1 MKKIIVFLICLL
13 VISSA
18 TAQEETKS
26 LYSGGML
33 ILQPGLT
40 IAGNDHQDIRDG
52 STSVGG
58 ILRMYF
64 CKYFTAGIYGGSQK
78 THYKTSGSE
87 NSYLNLGYGGPFVG
101 FSHKS
106 GKIRYTAS
114 AFAGM
119 GSFRNLHIENQTGSF
134 LSDANLYKASTVVCS
149 PILSLDYAITK
160 RIFVTVQTL
169 CLMGKFEKKSFYN
182 PTFQLGI
189 LFSR

>member
-52 STSVGG
+52 SISVGG

>member
-1 MKKIIVFLICLL
+1 MKKIIVFLMCLL

-52 STSVGG
+52 SISVGG

>member
-1 MKKIIVFLICLL
+1 MCLL

-52 STSVGG
+52 SISVGG